1 MLHLLRKVSSVYVPP
16 VEVLEDEK
24 AFDDLFQLHI
34 EKKRLMKDLI
44 IGGVNHQEILEAL
57 EVYIGTSNM
66 DSYIEETQERAN
78 LILSS

>member
-44 IGGVNHQEILEAL
+44 TGGVNHQEVLEAL

-78 LILSS
+78 LILL